1 MASTGSV
8 SVSAVELRDAFEFVS
23 AGSLSEH
30 CAYVCIDTGRIY
42 WTSSMGDLTDEDLPE
57 DLETSDRY
65 IAVPHKHDLNLGR
78 NLVLVFVDQELPDDC
93 DTVRGFFRRKG
104 AYGRFKGLL
113 ESRDMLEAWYTFEDN
128 ATKAALLGWSEEN
141 SIQLVDDV

>member
-1 MASTGSV
+1 
-8 SVSAVELRDAFEFVS
+8 
-23 AGSLSEH
+23 
-30 CAYVCIDTGRIY
+30 
-42 WTSSMGDLTDEDLPE
+42 MGDLADEDLPE

-113 ESRDMLEAWYTFEDN
+113 ESRDKLEAWYTFEDN

-141 SIQLVDDV
+141 SIQLVDDA